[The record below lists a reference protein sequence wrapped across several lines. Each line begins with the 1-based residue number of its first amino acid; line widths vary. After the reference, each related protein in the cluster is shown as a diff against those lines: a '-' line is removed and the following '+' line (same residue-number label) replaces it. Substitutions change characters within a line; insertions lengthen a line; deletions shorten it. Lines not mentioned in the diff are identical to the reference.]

1 MFDNWSPP
9 GGTMNA
15 RSATPIAWRA
25 PDVNTARKEADGAGL
40 LVLVDFF
47 SPT

>member
-1 MFDNWSPP
+1 
-9 GGTMNA
+9 MNQ
-15 RSATPIAWRA
+15 SAGTPIAWRA
-25 PDVNTARKEADGAGL
+25 PDLDAARKEADGSGL